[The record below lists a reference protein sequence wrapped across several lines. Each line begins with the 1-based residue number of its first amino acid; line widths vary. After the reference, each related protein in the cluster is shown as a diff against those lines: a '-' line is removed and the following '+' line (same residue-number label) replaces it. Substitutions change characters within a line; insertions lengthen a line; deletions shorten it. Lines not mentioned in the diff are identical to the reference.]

1 MRLALGETVTSDEM
15 PRCNG
20 LSYLFYVQAPATMR
34 TITSIEGLDAL
45 RAVDGVQDVVLNR
58 VVGQHVDWREGNHG
72 HVLSVFGTTA
82 DHDGLRRVDGLV
94 SSLVRIEGT

>member
-1 MRLALGETVTSDEM
+1 M
-15 PRCNG
+15 PRCKG